1 MIVAAQ
7 QPYFAPYPGFFLK
20 AFLADAVVIM
30 DRVQLPLKSTWITRN
45 RFKNSEGMLWLKV
58 PVWKKGLG
66 LQTISDVR
74 ICDERGWRRKHIEGL
89 EAAYGNA
96 PFFKDH
102 LPFLEALYSECHE
115 RLCELNLKII
125 RYLFGCLGIKAQLRL
140 LSEMEVDAKEPLL
153 SVEIARSCGASHFLA
168 QSSARN
174 FLDKKAFRQSG
185 IELVFFTRRP
195 VPYPQLW
202 AGGFFRNLSVFDLL
216 FNCGPKAPEII
227 MKELSKRD
235 RRLIE
240 FLGRT

>member
-7 QPYFAPYPGFFLK
+7 QPYFAPYTGFFLK
-20 AFLADAVVIM
+20 AFLADVLVIM
-30 DRVQLPLKSTWITRN
+30 DRVQLPMKSTWITRN
-45 RFKNSEGMLWLKV
+45 RFKNSEGMLWLRV

-74 ICDERGWRRKHIEGL
+74 ISDERGWRRKHIEGFK
-89 EAAYGNA
+89 AAYSHA
-96 PFFKDH
+96 PFFDEH
-102 LPFLEALYSECHE
+102 LPFLEALYSDSYE

-140 LSEMEVDAKEPLL
+140 LSEMGVDAKEPLL
-153 SVEIARSCGASHFLA
+153 SVEIARCLGASHFLA
-168 QSSARN
+168 QSSARK

-185 IELVFFTRRP
+185 IEPVFFTRRP

-202 AGGFFRNLSVFDLL
+202 TGGFFRNLSVFDLI
-216 FNCGPKAPEII
+216 FNCGPKACEII
-227 MKELSKRD
+227 MKELSQRD

-240 FLGRT
+240 FLQR